1 MMIIAIFSSC
11 QYFKIINYFF
21 CTCPSMMKISL
32 VKFNVVNFDEQ
43 EGLIIKSTGNEISL
57 ETGVYFISNVSS
69 APRL

>member
-1 MMIIAIFSSC
+1 
-11 QYFKIINYFF
+11 
-21 CTCPSMMKISL
+21 MMKISL